1 MKNVFVYTT
10 SYGIAPNW
18 YLQLYYNFCGTDLY
32 ENTGLWYKNVSTDL
46 HGKTCTGTK
55 TVVQICMGRPAP
67 VQKRRYR
74 SAWEDL
80 HRYKN
85 DSTDLHGKTCTGT
98 KTVVQICMGRPALVQ
113 MAVLTSH
120 AAAFQKLWKPQTA
133 P

>member
-55 TVVQICMGRPAP
+55 TVVQICMGRPA
-67 VQKRRYR
+67 
-74 SAWEDL
+74 
-80 HRYKN
+80 
-85 DSTDLHGKTCTGT
+85 
-98 KTVVQICMGRPALVQ
+98 LVQ